1 MKLLT
6 KLNIRY
12 IIYSLT
18 VTMISGVLIYFL
30 ISMIVTKQLDEK
42 LTEISDRVE
51 QKLAENGK
59 VEWLKPYVYVN
70 EIEKSPESTL
80 FNDTII
86 LNSKESELEE
96 YRQLIKVK
104 HIHQSFYRIIV
115 RESKLESED
124 LIQTLAGITLL
135 AILFLTISLI
145 LINRKVARSI
155 WEPFY
160 ENLKRIEGFKLADHQ
175 PLSLQQTGIT
185 EFDSLNEVII
195 RLTNQIISDFENLK
209 QFSEDASHELQTP
222 LAIVSTK
229 LETLLNDPEIGEK
242 QLITI
247 QSVNFALQ
255 RLSKLSKALLLL
267 TKIENNQFLLVE
279 KIKLSPIIYQKLDE
293 FLELLKLKEITVE
306 YQFSE
311 DFEIKSNPVLADFLL
326 NNLLSNAINHN
337 VPGGTIRIILN
348 PDSLEIQNTGRTE
361 LAHPEKLFLR
371 FYKESHST
379 NSLGLGLAIVAKI
392 CEIQGWKV
400 SYSYNNSLHSI
411 LVLFRI

>member
-12 IIYSLT
+12 ILYSLT
-18 VTMISGVLIYFL
+18 ITVISGVLIYFL
-30 ISMIVTKQLDEK
+30 ISMFVTKQMDEK

-51 QKLAENGK
+51 QKLAENEK
-59 VEWLKPYVYVN
+59 VDWLKPYVNVE
-70 EIEKSPESTL
+70 EIDKSAETTFFSDTL
-80 FNDTII
+80 I
-86 LNSKESELEE
+86 LNSKENELEE
-96 YRQLIKVK
+96 YRQFIKVK
-104 HIHQSFYRIIV
+104 HINQSTYKITIS
-115 RESKLESED
+115 ESKLESED

-145 LINRKVARSI
+145 LVNRKVAHSI

-160 ENLKRIEGFKLADHQ
+160 QNLKRIEGFRLTDHQ

-185 EFDSLNEVII
+185 EFDSLNEVITS
-195 RLTNQIISDFENLK
+195 LTNQIISDFENLK

-267 TKIENNQFLLVE
+267 TKIENNQFVFVE
-279 KIKLSPIIYQKLDE
+279 KINLNSVIHKKLEE

-306 YQFSE
+306 CHFANHLK
-311 DFEIKSNPVLADFLL
+311 ITSNPVLADFLL

-337 VPGGTIRIILN
+337 IPGGVIRININ
-348 PDSLEIQNTGRTE
+348 ANNLEIQNSGRAE

-371 FYKESHST
+371 FYKESQSS

-392 CEIQGWKV
+392 CEVQGWKV
-400 SYSYNNSLHSI
+400 SYSYSNLLHNF
-411 LVLFRI
+411 LVLF